1 MAKKSTFGNMV
12 LVLTLIC
19 LVSSAILG
27 VVYGLTKGPIDA
39 AETAKINASIQE
51 VVPTFDNQPSKEM
64 FKVQLNAE
72 DSITVY
78 PAKKDGQIV
87 AYAIQSKTTKGYSGL
102 ITLMVG
108 VTADGII
115 YNTAVV
121 QHAETPGL
129 GARITIRQP
138 GCFADQF
145 NKANIAKSVFKV
157 KKDGGQIDAISAS
170 TISSRAYCDAVNTAG
185 IIFNKINEN
194 QEK

>member
-27 VVYGLTKGPIDA
+27 VVYGLTKRPIEA

-51 VVPTFDNQPSKEM
+51 VVPAFDNQPSKEI
-64 FKVQLNAE
+64 FKVQLNGE

-78 PAKKDGQIV
+78 PAKKDGQII

-129 GARITIRQP
+129 GARITDRP
-138 GCFADQF
+138 GFADQF
-145 NKANIAKSVFKV
+145 DKTNIAKSVYKV
-157 KKDGGQIDAISAS
+157 TKDGGQIDAISAS

-185 IIFNKINEN
+185 KIFKKIKEN